1 MRTVNYI
8 LIIHFLLIANEL
20 LSQNDAKRNINKR
33 PSFGVIMNEDGDLA
47 FVSPDPII
55 AEKMLRANV
64 DGHARLGI
72 KTYVFSVGAGSDV
85 LYYQTKVASEV
96 GWRKTKYEDE
106 NATWQHRIC
115 SARNCIAAG
124 LDAVRIAGTQAKK
137 NGMMFIPSLRMNDDH
152 FMSDPYNYP
161 LTGKFWLENTKLT
174 IKESPI
180 VFSKDYGNLLNYEHE
195 KVRNYRYSVVIEAIE
210 RNKDIIDG
218 FELDFNRVQVFF
230 PKGRADIGA
239 PLMTDLVRKIRCRL
253 DELSEEQNRPMYL
266 FVRIPPSEEA
276 CSWAGLD
283 IDTWMKEGLVDL
295 ISPSQLMTLAH
306 DMPIKNMTKK
316 AHNYNVLIYPTIYPR
331 TSFRVP
337 LIPSSVD
344 LGMGNDVG
352 RDVTLAEALGAAAN
366 YRWMEVDGFYFFN
379 YYGYPHPQYMY
390 EMTAHFNHDIIDT
403 NDKVY
408 VVTKTYYN
416 DDLIPSYAYV
426 KQLPKKIIKFESFK
440 LIVGENLK
448 DLPFSINTCI
458 LRIGLKK
465 SINNDIEI
473 KLNGQILKKFIEKN
487 HLEACKGR
495 RLPSDMAE
503 KSLIFP
509 IDSIA
514 IIKQGENIIE
524 INLDKAIITDIELGY
539 SCFNDLRKIM
549 LGGKIPKLNENIKV
563 N

>member
-106 NATWQHRIC
+106 NATWQHRTW

-161 LTGKFWLENTKLT
+161 LTGKFWLKNTKLT

-195 KVRNYRYSVVIEAIE
+195 KVRNFRYSVVIEAIE

-266 FVRIPPSEEA
+266 F
-276 CSWAGLD
+276 CSNSSIRRSLQLGWSRYRYLD
-283 IDTWMKEGLVDL
+283 E
-295 ISPSQLMTLAH
+295 
-306 DMPIKNMTKK
+306 
-316 AHNYNVLIYPTIYPR
+316 R
-331 TSFRVP
+331 R
-337 LIPSSVD
+337 SS
-344 LGMGNDVG
+344 
-352 RDVTLAEALGAAAN
+352 
-366 YRWMEVDGFYFFN
+366 
-379 YYGYPHPQYMY
+379 
-390 EMTAHFNHDIIDT
+390 
-403 NDKVY
+403 
-408 VVTKTYYN
+408 
-416 DDLIPSYAYV
+416 
-426 KQLPKKIIKFESFK
+426 
-440 LIVGENLK
+440 
-448 DLPFSINTCI
+448 
-458 LRIGLKK
+458 
-465 SINNDIEI
+465 
-473 KLNGQILKKFIEKN
+473 
-487 HLEACKGR
+487 
-495 RLPSDMAE
+495 
-503 KSLIFP
+503 
-509 IDSIA
+509 
-514 IIKQGENIIE
+514 
-524 INLDKAIITDIELGY
+524 
-539 SCFNDLRKIM
+539 
-549 LGGKIPKLNENIKV
+549 
-563 N
+563 